1 MNVMIQKS
9 LPSKGSYQKTQVSGF
24 LSAYLRDFITNL
36 SYLRIS
42 FFKVMVYIF
51 YRKEILLI

>member
-9 LPSKGSYQKTQVSGF
+9 LPSKGFYQKTQVPGF
-24 LSAYLRDFITNL
+24 FSTFLRDFITNL

-42 FFKVMVYIF
+42 FFLGYFIF
-51 YRKEILLI
+51 QSHGLHLL

>member
-9 LPSKGSYQKTQVSGF
+9 LPSKGTYQKAQVSGY
-24 LSAYLRDFITNL
+24 LSTYLRDFITNL

-42 FFKVMVYIF
+42 FLLGYFIF
-51 YRKEILLI
+51 QLF